1 MFPLCWP
8 LSAVVDPSRDLA
20 IGDLAAFLTA
30 DGRRLNFHRVID
42 RDGESYLTR
51 GDTNRRSD
59 LPVPR
64 EAIVGRVSRIEL
76 GGLGI
81 DLPRSGAIASL
92 QRRSG
97 LAWGRMAPFVFG
109 LFERLRSAKV

>member
-20 IGDLAAFLTA
+20 VGDLAAFLSI
-30 DGRRLNFHRVID
+30 DGRRLNFHRVVE
-42 RDGESYLTR
+42 RDDEGYLTR

-59 LPVPR
+59 RPVPR
-64 EAIVGRVSRIEL
+64 DAIVGRVSRIEL

-97 LAWGRMAPFVFG
+97 LAWGRIAPFFFG
-109 LFERLRSAKV
+109 LFGRLRSAKV